1 MDIINKNRRHFLKNT
16 LIGAAGF
23 SSYVLLSSCSTFDD
37 YLFEDRYNFKDE
49 VIIIGGGISGLYL
62 AYKLRNSK
70 TEFRLFEG
78 SNSFGGRI
86 KSFSGSDYGASL
98 LSINDMHA
106 KKLVQD
112 LSLQTKTLDKEFL
125 YLSDGMQTLPDS
137 LVERII
143 GLIPYRN
150 FKLRWKLIQINKYSS
165 GFELVFENPTGQ
177 KRFNCKKIALAIPPT
192 QWSSISGLLSLPEMK
207 WAPDWLD
214 TLKVENTV
222 KIILPGSA
230 AANLSKPVLEMSHED
245 ISIRQIIKK
254 NRVTSLLEIDVN
266 YLSTQDISIDYIYGV
281 LKKKLQ
287 LNYPFEKLSTDQYYN
302 WQQVKL
308 IRGAKFKNYMAIPES
323 SNNNFQIVGDFT
335 SNNAIYT
342 IEGALQSA
350 IQASELLL

>member
-1 MDIINKNRRHFLKNT
+1 MDITKKNRRNFLRDA

-23 SSYVLLSSCSTFDD
+23 SSYALLSSCSTFDD
-37 YLFEDRYNFKDE
+37 YLFEDRYNFDDE
-49 VIIIGGGISGLYL
+49 VMIIGGGISGLFL

-78 SNSFGGRI
+78 SSSFGGRI
-86 KSFSGSDYGASL
+86 KSNAGSDYGASL
-98 LSINDMHA
+98 LSVNDIHA
-106 KKLVQD
+106 QKLVKD
-112 LSLQTKTLDKEFL
+112 LSLQTKSLDRELL
-125 YLSDGMQTLPDS
+125 YLSGGMQTLPDS
-137 LVERII
+137 LFEKII

-150 FKLRWKLIQINKYSS
+150 FRLRWKLVEINKYSS
-165 GFELVFENPTGQ
+165 GFELVLESPSGQ
-177 KRFNCKKIALAIPPT
+177 KRFKCKKIALAIPPT
-192 QWSSISGLLSLPEMK
+192 QWPFIKGLLRLPEMK
-207 WAPDWLD
+207 WATDWLD
-214 TLKVENTV
+214 TLKVENTI

-230 AANLSKPVLEMSHED
+230 AASLTKPILEISHED

-254 NRVTSLLEIDVN
+254 NRVTPSLEIDVI
-266 YLSTQDISIDYIYGV
+266 YPSEQDLSVDYIYSV

-308 IRGAKFKNYMAIPES
+308 IRGSKFKNYISVPES
-323 SNNNFQIVGDFT
+323 SNKNFQIVGDFT

-350 IQASELLL
+350 TQASELLL